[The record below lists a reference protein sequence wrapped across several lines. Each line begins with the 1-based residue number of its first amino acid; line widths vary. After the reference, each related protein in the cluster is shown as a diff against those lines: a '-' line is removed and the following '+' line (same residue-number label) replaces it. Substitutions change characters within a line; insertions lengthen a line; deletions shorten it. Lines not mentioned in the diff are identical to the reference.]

1 MKDMKELKD
10 KIRNCDQ
17 TQFKDYDEYIDY
29 VKELVADYL
38 NKHKDLTTDDI
49 FDLLEGVK

>member
-1 MKDMKELKD
+1 MKDMKDLKD
-10 KIRNCDQ
+10 KIRNCDL

-38 NKHKDLTTDDI
+38 KNNKSLTTDEI
-49 FDLLEGVK
+49 FDLLEEVK